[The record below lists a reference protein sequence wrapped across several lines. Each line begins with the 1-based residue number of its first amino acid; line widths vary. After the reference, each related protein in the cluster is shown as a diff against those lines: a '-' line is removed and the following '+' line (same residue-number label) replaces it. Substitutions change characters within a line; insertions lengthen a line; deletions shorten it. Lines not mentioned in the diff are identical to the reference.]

1 LKTIKNT
8 FRPFKQV
15 PKLIF
20 GENSIN
26 RIHELIEFDLKNNY
40 VLFIVDEYFKN
51 KKFKI
56 YDLFDSEVEFFAS
69 KKSEPKTSQIDNLK
83 LKILKKQKRSK
94 T

>member
-1 LKTIKNT
+1 MENT

-20 GENSIN
+20 GDNSIN

-56 YDLFDSEVEFFAS
+56 YDLFDSEVEFFES
-69 KKSEPKTSQIDNLK
+69 KISEPKTSQIDNLK
-83 LKILKKQKRSK
+83 FRI
-94 T
+94 